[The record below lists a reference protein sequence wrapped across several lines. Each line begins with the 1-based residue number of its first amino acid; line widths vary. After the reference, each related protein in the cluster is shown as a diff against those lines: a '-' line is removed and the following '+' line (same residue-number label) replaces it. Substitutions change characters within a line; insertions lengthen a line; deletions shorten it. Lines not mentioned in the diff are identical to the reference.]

1 MTMNQNPNFELER
14 QKLNQT
20 YEKMNAGKTSS
31 HDDGRIPTYWTFL
44 KLRIGFSILLLFF
57 SGRFCESLSLTGN
70 KTYSESPPADRSD
83 GSIYTGS
90 DAPDTVCLPQ
100 IGRIACK
107 TKVPQTDLFFI

>member
-1 MTMNQNPNFELER
+1 MNQNPNFELER

-31 HDDGRIPTYWTFL
+31 HDDSRIPTYWTFL

-57 SGRFCESLSLTGN
+57 LAVSVKAFPSPET

>member
-57 SGRFCESLSLTGN
+57 LAVSVKAFP
-70 KTYSESPPADRSD
+70 SPETKHIQKVLRQIDQMDP
-83 GSIYTGS
+83 YTQE
-90 DAPDTVCLPQ
+90 AMRQ
-100 IGRIACK
+100 IQSVFPK
-107 TKVPQTDLFFI
+107 

>member
-1 MTMNQNPNFELER
+1 MNQNPNFELER

-57 SGRFCESLSLTGN
+57 LAVSVKAFP
-70 KTYSESPPADRSD
+70 SPETKHIQKVLRQIDQMDP
-83 GSIYTGS
+83 YTQE
-90 DAPDTVCLPQ
+90 AMRQ
-100 IGRIACK
+100 IQSVFPK
-107 TKVPQTDLFFI
+107 